1 MGHHNSKSTQALY
14 SSDRD
19 DSPERPP
26 SYKTT
31 HTQEKA
37 SGAWAEIGMPNDEF
51 HKQLEALEHKH
62 ALETKITDD
71 DMLNLDFVRAKVAA
85 LEAAVEERDRTIKTQ
100 TGQLNSLEK
109 KSKGIKSTNTLAP
122 RSRFYVTNSFFRFVS
137 LVSWIVEHTWDCY
150 FFLNTES
157 RTSEEWAIRA
167 ASHRPPPYTETPEEP
182 WTTANQ
188 TPSKP
193 PARTPSLTVERDEEI
208 LELHQRLAIRG
219 KAVENLWKGNNKLQ
233 AELERL
239 REYST
244 PDSEKTYSMP
254 PCDNFID
261 YRDLANQHRQKI
273 HQLYQQSRMEREA
286 KDAMILEL
294 EKQVRDLKEYIGKK
308 ESDLIYYQSRCTKVW
323 EEAKVADAQLG
334 RMSQKV
340 MRLEVEAHASK
351 RVHKSK
357 DDHVELLERE
367 LKTARLANTQHTA
380 LSRGVPVQDGTTK
393 WVLDSQ
399 QDEISVTVSRV
410 PSKLDSVVD
419 YLIESIAET
428 KGEAS

>member
-1 MGHHNSKSTQALY
+1 MGHQSSKPRRQHNRKL
-14 SSDRD
+14 
-19 DSPERPP
+19 
-26 SYKTT
+26 
-31 HTQEKA
+31 
-37 SGAWAEIGMPNDEF
+37 
-51 HKQLEALEHKH
+51 
-62 ALETKITDD
+62 
-71 DMLNLDFVRAKVAA
+71 
-85 LEAAVEERDRTIKTQ
+85 
-100 TGQLNSLEK
+100 
-109 KSKGIKSTNTLAP
+109 
-122 RSRFYVTNSFFRFVS
+122 
-137 LVSWIVEHTWDCY
+137 
-150 FFLNTES
+150 S
-157 RTSEEWAIRA
+157 RTHSDSTE
-167 ASHRPPPYTETPEEP
+167 RPPPYTETPEEP

-244 PDSEKTYSMP
+244 PDSERAHTMSPY
-254 PCDNFID
+254 DNFID
-261 YRDLANQHRQKI
+261 YRDLANQHRQTI
-273 HQLYQQSRMEREA
+273 HQLHQQSRMERED
-286 KDAMILEL
+286 KDAKILEL
-294 EKQVRDLKEYIGKK
+294 EKQVRDLEEYIGKK
-308 ESDLIYYQSRCTKVW
+308 ESDLMYYQGRCTKVW

-351 RVHKSK
+351 RVLKSQ

-367 LKTARLANTQHTA
+367 LNMVRLANTQHTA
-380 LSRGVPVQDGTTK
+380 LSRGVPVQDGRTK

-428 KGEAS
+428 KKKLRELETARNRHGRDPTMQGQNLGDLVKLINAQHQRAVMPPERARKHPSLLMNHRSEIHSGC

>member
-1 MGHHNSKSTQALY
+1 MGHQSSKPRQQHNRKL
-14 SSDRD
+14 
-19 DSPERPP
+19 
-26 SYKTT
+26 
-31 HTQEKA
+31 
-37 SGAWAEIGMPNDEF
+37 
-51 HKQLEALEHKH
+51 
-62 ALETKITDD
+62 
-71 DMLNLDFVRAKVAA
+71 
-85 LEAAVEERDRTIKTQ
+85 
-100 TGQLNSLEK
+100 
-109 KSKGIKSTNTLAP
+109 
-122 RSRFYVTNSFFRFVS
+122 
-137 LVSWIVEHTWDCY
+137 
-150 FFLNTES
+150 S
-157 RTSEEWAIRA
+157 RTHFDSTE
-167 ASHRPPPYTETPEEP
+167 RPPPYTETPEEP

-208 LELHQRLAIRG
+208 LELHQRLEIRG
-219 KAVENLWKGNNKLQ
+219 KAVENFWKGNNKLQ

-244 PDSEKTYSMP
+244 PDSEKPYSMP
-254 PCDNFID
+254 PCDNFVD

-273 HQLYQQSRMEREA
+273 HQLHQQCRMEREA
-286 KDAMILEL
+286 KDVKILEL
-294 EKQVRDLKEYIGKK
+294 EKQVRDLEEYIGKK
-308 ESDLIYYQSRCTKVW
+308 ESDLMYYQGRCTKVW
-323 EEAKVADAQLG
+323 EEAKIADAQLG

-351 RVHKSK
+351 RVLKSQ

-367 LKTARLANTQHTA
+367 LKMARLVNTQHTA

-419 YLIESIAET
+419 YLIESLAET
-428 KGEAS
+428 KEKLRELETARNHHGRNSTMQGQNLGDLVELINVQHQRTVMPPERVRKHPSLLVDHRSEIHSGC